1 MTSIEKKIVWE
12 KWKDP
17 YDETDEWFPKESKEP
32 EEISED
38 LAFEEEEEV
47 IFEQPMQLLMTNM
60 GVIPFGGMNNTP
72 PIGKIFNF
80 WTGHTSFSISSQ
92 IASQM
97 ELVEGVE
104 VLDIYTRYRFR
115 VGIGKLFKDREVMN
129 AIQQVICDM

>member
-32 EEISED
+32 EEAPED
-38 LAFEEEEEV
+38 KSFDDEEELV
-47 IFEQPMQLLMTNM
+47 FEQPMQLLMTNM
-60 GVIPFGGMNNTP
+60 GMIPFGGMNNTP

>member
-17 YDETDEWFPKESKEP
+17 YDETDDWFPKESKEP
-32 EEISED
+32 EETSED
-38 LAFEEEEEV
+38 LAFEEEDV

-129 AIQQVICDM
+129 AIQQVICSM